1 MNGHSLAG
9 SGAEDRVEH
18 DYYATD
24 PKSVEALLDAH
35 NIAGCSFYEPA
46 CGEGHISKVLKERY
60 PNAKHYSTDLV
71 DRNYQDMTVCAD
83 FLSIDFES
91 PLWHNVDWIITNP
104 PFKYAKDFVEKSL
117 KITNTGVAMFLKIQF
132 LESESRKEWLQNSPL
147 KYIYVF
153 SKRQVIFRNGEEL
166 DPKTGKR
173 WANTMCFAWFVW
185 EHGYTGEP
193 IVRWV

>member
-1 MNGHSLAG
+1 MKGHSLAG

-35 NIAGCSFYEPA
+35 EITGHSFYEPA
-46 CGEGHISKVLKERY
+46 CGEGHISKVLQARY
-60 PNAKHYSTDLV
+60 PNAFHFATDLV
-71 DRNYQDMTVCAD
+71 SRGYGEGGVD
-83 FLSIDFES
+83 FLTTKYDTEFT
-91 PLWHNVDWIITNP
+91 WIITNP
-104 PFKYAKDFVEKSL
+104 PFKDAREFIEKSL
-117 KITNTGVAMFLKIQF
+117 GYTNTGVAMFLKIQF
-132 LESESRKEWLQNSPL
+132 LESESRKDWLQNSPL
-147 KYIYVF
+147 KYVYVF

-166 DPKTGKR
+166 DPKTNKK

-193 IVRWV
+193 IVRWL